1 MTDEVLEDPG
11 GLVKFV
17 VPYSNNDGEF
27 LGVVTQEDVEYDA
40 KNRVYH
46 CKYYL
51 FYLNYHRNY
60 KTTNSGVLFRIT
72 MNCLVM
78 SKMSLG
84 VVHYHIIVTELL
96 IRIFSRHICS

>member
-46 CKYYL
+46 CKYCLYYL
-51 FYLNYHRNY
+51 
-60 KTTNSGVLFRIT
+60 IT
-72 MNCLVM
+72 METTRPATVEFFLE
-78 SKMSLG
+78 SLW
-84 VVHYHIIVTELL
+84 IA
-96 IRIFSRHICS
+96 

>member
-40 KNRVYH
+40 KNRV
-46 CKYYL
+46 
-51 FYLNYHRNY
+51 
-60 KTTNSGVLFRIT
+60 
-72 MNCLVM
+72 
-78 SKMSLG
+78 
-84 VVHYHIIVTELL
+84 
-96 IRIFSRHICS
+96 